1 MNRMSAKERIVFLDF
16 QSLRMILFVFGSGI
30 AGSWSA
36 FFFCFRALKRNDDA
50 GSFLSHGLVLKLY
63 FNIEFQ

>member
-1 MNRMSAKERIVFLDF
+1 MNRMSAKKWIVFLDF
-16 QSLRMILFVFGSGI
+16 QSLWMILFVFGSGI

-50 GSFLSHGLVLKLY
+50 GSFLSHGLILKLY
-63 FNIEFQ
+63 FNTEFR